1 MENDGEAS
9 IGERYLHASSCPPL
23 CPWHFQRVIRMAP
36 AVISAE
42 AALSAHADA
51 QAAACKDFLNLVVD
65 VKDSTAVTECYR

>member
-1 MENDGEAS
+1 
-9 IGERYLHASSCPPL
+9 
-23 CPWHFQRVIRMAP
+23 MAP